1 MLVDVSSSV
10 RRPAQVGLQGM
21 RAGRGRP
28 VGAEDAGSGP
38 FHGGDN
44 LLLRS
49 LQDRGG
55 CWRCVCGGSK
65 GGCDLRRGHCAI
77 IAEPGQPGW
86 SEGGQGQPGNALTSR
101 CFAGGLLAQGPL
113 SGSWARPSLL
123 LGPCVSLP
131 QPRIIN
137 N

>member
-10 RRPAQVGLQGM
+10 QRPAQEGLQGV
-21 RAGRGRP
+21 RAGRRRP
-28 VGAEDAGSGP
+28 VGAEGAGSGP

-55 CWRCVCGGSK
+55 CWCCVCGSSK

-77 IAEPGQPGW
+77 IAEPGQP
-86 SEGGQGQPGNALTSR
+86 
-101 CFAGGLLAQGPL
+101 AGLKEAK
-113 SGSWARPSLL
+113 GSWAVL
-123 LGPCVSLP
+123 
-131 QPRIIN
+131 
-137 N
+137 